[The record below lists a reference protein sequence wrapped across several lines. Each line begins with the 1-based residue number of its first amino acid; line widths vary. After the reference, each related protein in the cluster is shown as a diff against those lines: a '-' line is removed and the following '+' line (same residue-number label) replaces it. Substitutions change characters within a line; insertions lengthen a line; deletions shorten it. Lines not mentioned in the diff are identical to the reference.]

1 MCISAPFVQ
10 MSREVNIKKYKFFK
24 NTPQKKARPVQ
35 TSGGVI
41 KNIDQRV
48 NFCPF
53 SLPTKWKDY
62 FENKGAAEY
71 EPFEREE
78 LRFE

>member
-1 MCISAPFVQ
+1 

-24 NTPQKKARPVQ
+24 NTPKKAFPVL
-35 TSGGVI
+35 TSEGVI
-41 KNIDQRV
+41 KNIGQRV
-48 NFCPF
+48 NFQPF

-62 FENKGAAEY
+62 FGNKGAAEY